1 MSARNPYLNGRMKDI
16 PGLNGAN
23 AEPLTTSSV
32 VAKTGFSFAV
42 LLLGGI
48 VGWYTPVLALPAA
61 LIAFVLGLVL
71 AFKSGGNIPAWAVL
85 LYAGI
90 EGVALGAVTMWAQ
103 TRYPGI
109 ALAAVLGTLVAFMTV
124 FAAYMFGA
132 RSNPKLTRIV
142 LIGMV
147 AYIIYLFASIAIQAF
162 TGFSI
167 SDTVVFGLPLGVIL
181 GVFAVGMGVYCL
193 LMDFTEIGEAVDAG
207 APDAFGWTLAFG
219 LMLSIIWVYLEILR
233 LLEYVY
239 KR

>member
-16 PGLNGAN
+16 PGLSGATT
-23 AEPLTTSSV
+23 EPLTTSSV

-61 LIAFVLGLVL
+61 IIALVLGLVL
-71 AFKSGGNIPAWAVL
+71 AFKSGGIIPAWAVL

-103 TRYPGI
+103 TQYPGI
-109 ALAAVLGTLVAFMTV
+109 AVTAVLGTLVAFMTV

-147 AYIIYLFASIAIQAF
+147 AYIIYLFVSIVVQAL
-162 TGFSI
+162 TGFTI
-167 SDTVVFGLPLGVIL
+167 GNAVLFGLPVGMIL
-181 GVFAVGMGVYCL
+181 GVLTVGMGVYCL
-193 LMDFTEIGEAVDAG
+193 LMDFTEIGEAVEAG

>member
-16 PGLNGAN
+16 PGLYGAN
-23 AEPLTTSSV
+23 AESLTTSSV

-71 AFKSGGNIPAWAVL
+71 AFKSGGSIPAWAVL

-147 AYIIYLFASIAIQAF
+147 AYVIYLFASIAIQAF

-167 SDTVVFGLPLGVIL
+167 SDTVVFGLPLGAIL
-181 GVFAVGMGVYCL
+181 GVLAVGMGVYCL